1 MIEES
6 TELSEAIPAKVSL
19 VGDFASEREKIKET
33 LLNILEGRIP
43 NPNTRSAYKV
53 AWRHFFEFCSIYKLE
68 LDRVKPYHFGLFL
81 KRHDG
86 SVASQRQHLAAIRL
100 LFDHS
105 SRAS

>member
-6 TELSEAIPAKVSL
+6 RELSEAKPVEVSL
-19 VGDFASEREKIKET
+19 VGNFASKREKIQEA
-33 LLNILEGRIP
+33 LLNILEGRIQ
-43 NPNTRSAYKV
+43 NANTRSAYKV
-53 AWRHFFEFCSIYKLE
+53 AWRLFFEFCSIYKLE
-68 LDRVKPYHFGLFL
+68 LDRIKPYHFGLFL